1 MEVTEL
7 PPTPFVLPTAGD
19 LVHVRT
25 QQWTLERWEG
35 DDLPGLA
42 TPLGPQAQVLGERE
56 PVVRGAGRGGSPAR

>member
-25 QQWTLERWEG
+25 QRWALERWEG

-42 TPLGPQAQVLGERE
+42 TP
-56 PVVRGAGRGGSPAR
+56 

>member
-1 MEVTEL
+1 MAVTEL

-25 QQWTLERWEG
+25 QRWALERWEG

-42 TPLGPQAQVLGERE
+42 TP
-56 PVVRGAGRGGSPAR
+56 